1 MKRIVY
7 GMFVSELERLVDEQ
21 KDSVLLVYPPQ
32 STIVPFSSNS
42 EIPVELT
49 WETLRW

>member
-1 MKRIVY
+1 
-7 GMFVSELERLVDEQ
+7 MFVSELERLVDEQ
-21 KDSVLLVYPPQ
+21 KDSVLLVYPQ